1 MKAVDKKYINFRMIL
16 VGVVFSFFFA
26 TIGAKA
32 VYLQVYCGTWLS
44 QKAANQYE
52 SIVKSSGKR
61 GKIYDRNLREMAVSI
76 DVTSIA
82 AHPAQVDDV
91 KTTATLLS
99 KVLKIDKNVLIRK
112 LSSGKKFVWVKRQVT
127 PKQGEAV
134 RNLGIAGIDFIPEHN
149 RFYPSKITAA
159 QILGFTDIDDQGI
172 EGLEF
177 YYDRNLRG
185 KTSKF
190 MILKDALGRGFDA
203 KQTTVLNDSGNN
215 LILTIDRTLQYIT
228 EKALSDTVEA
238 FSAKSG
244 MAIVMV
250 PKTGAI
256 LALAH
261 VPFFN
266 PNTVSS
272 FNQELWRNRV
282 ITDPFEPGS
291 TMKIFSAAAAIE
303 SGSSSPNSIFYCENG
318 AYKIGRNVVHD
329 THKHGWLSLQQIIK
343 HSSNIGAIK
352 LIETTGA
359 KTLYK
364 TLRDFGFGEKTKVDC
379 PGESAGSLAPYQ
391 RWTKIDTG
399 AISFGQG
406 ISVSALQLITATSA
420 IANEGILMRPYIV
433 QAITDQN
440 GRLIKSF
447 VPKKNRQAVS
457 SKTAITVKRLM
468 RAVVTEGGTG
478 VNAAI
483 EGYSVCGKTG
493 TAQKIDQK
501 GGYAKDK
508 YIASFVGFLPAE
520 KPKVAI
526 LVVVDEPQKNHY
538 GAVVAAPAFKNIAEK
553 TIDYMN
559 ISPKGKTEKLVVSL
573 WSEIT
578 G

>member
-1 MKAVDKKYINFRMIL
+1 MKTDDKKYIRFRMIL
-16 VGVVFSFFFA
+16 VGIVFSCFFA

-32 VYLQVYCGTWLS
+32 VYLQVYCGAWLS

-61 GKIYDRNLREMAVSI
+61 GKIYDKNLREMAVSI

-82 AHPAQVDDV
+82 AHPVQVDNK
-91 KTTATLLS
+91 KTTARLLS
-99 KVLKIDKNVLIRK
+99 KVLKIDKNVLVRK
-112 LSSGKKFVWVKRQVT
+112 LTSGKKFVWIKRQVT
-127 PKQGEAV
+127 PREGEAV
-134 RNLGIAGIDFIPEHN
+134 RNLGITGIDFIPEHN
-149 RFYPSKITAA
+149 RFYPSKISAA
-159 QILGFTDIDDQGI
+159 QVLGFTDIDDQGI

-177 YYDRNLRG
+177 YYDSYLRG

-203 KQTTVLNDSGNN
+203 EKTTFLNYSGNN
-215 LILTIDRTLQYIT
+215 LVLTIDRTIQYIT
-228 EKALSDTVEA
+228 EKALSDAVAA
-238 FSAKSG
+238 FSARSG

-266 PNTVSS
+266 PNTVSN
-272 FNQELWRNRV
+272 FNQELWRNRI

-291 TMKIFSAAAAIE
+291 TMKVFSAAAAIE
-303 SGSSSPNSIFYCENG
+303 SGSSTPNSIFYCENG

-352 LIETTGA
+352 FIETTGA
-359 KTLYK
+359 KQLYK
-364 TLRDFGFGEKTKVDC
+364 TLRDFGFGTKTGVDC

-406 ISVSALQLITATSA
+406 ISVSALQLITATCA
-420 IANEGILMRPYIV
+420 IANDGILMRPYIV
-433 QAITDQN
+433 QGITDQN

-447 VPKKNRQAVS
+447 RPKKNRRAVS
-457 SKTAITVKRLM
+457 SKTALTVRRLM
-468 RAVVTEGGTG
+468 RTVVTEGGTG

-493 TAQKIDQK
+493 TAQKINQK
-501 GGYAKDK
+501 GEYTKDK
-508 YIASFVGFLPAE
+508 YISSFVGFLPAE
-520 KPKVAI
+520 SPKVAI

-538 GAVVAAPAFKNIAEK
+538 GGVVAAPAFKNIAEK
-553 TIDYMN
+553 IIDYMD
-559 ISPKGKTEKLVVSL
+559 ISPTGKSEKLMVAL
-573 WSEIT
+573 
-578 G
+578 

>member
-1 MKAVDKKYINFRMIL
+1 
-16 VGVVFSFFFA
+16 
-26 TIGAKA
+26 
-32 VYLQVYCGTWLS
+32 
-44 QKAANQYE
+44 
-52 SIVKSSGKR
+52 
-61 GKIYDRNLREMAVSI
+61 MAVSI

-82 AHPAQVDDV
+82 VHPAQVDDV

-99 KVLKIDKNVLIRK
+99 KVLKIDRNVLTRK
-112 LSSGKKFVWVKRQVT
+112 LSSGKKFVWIKRQVT

-159 QILGFTDIDDQGI
+159 QIIGFTDIDDQGI

-185 KTSKF
+185 RTSKF

-203 KQTTVLNDSGNN
+203 EQTTFLNYSGNN

-228 EKALSDTVEA
+228 EKALSDSVEA

-282 ITDPFEPGS
+282 ITDLFEPGS

-329 THKHGWLSLQQIIK
+329 THKYGWLSLQQIIK

-352 LIETTGA
+352 LIEATGA

-364 TLRDFGFGEKTKVDC
+364 TLRDFGFGEKTGIDC

-447 VPKKNRQAVS
+447 MPKKIRQAVS

-468 RAVVTEGGTG
+468 RTVVTEGGTG

-501 GGYAKDK
+501 GKYAKDK

-520 KPKVAI
+520 RPKVAI

-553 TIDYMN
+553 IIDYMN
-559 ISPKGKTEKLVVSL
+559 ISPKGKTEKLMVSL
-573 WSEIT
+573 WGEIT

>member
-1 MKAVDKKYINFRMIL
+1 MKAADKKYINLRMFI
-16 VGVVFSFFFA
+16 VGIVFSLFFA

-32 VYLQVYCGTWLS
+32 VYLQVYRGTWLS

-61 GKIYDRNLREMAVSI
+61 GKIYDKNLREMAVSI
-76 DVTSIA
+76 DVTSVA
-82 AHPAQVDDV
+82 AHPRQIDDAK
-91 KTTATLLS
+91 KTAAVLA
-99 KVLKIDKNVLIRK
+99 KALKIDRNALYRK
-112 LSSGKKFVWVKRQVT
+112 LSSDKKFVWIKRQVT
-127 PKQGEAV
+127 PKEGEAV
-134 RNLGIAGIDFIPEHN
+134 RNLGVSGIDFIPEHN

-159 QILGFTDIDDQGI
+159 QVLGFTDIDDQGI

-177 YYDRNLRG
+177 YYDNYLQG
-185 KTSKF
+185 TTSKS

-203 KQTTVLNDSGNN
+203 EQKTFINNSGNN
-215 LILTIDRTLQYIT
+215 LILTIDRTTQYIA
-228 EKALSDTVEA
+228 EKELSDTVET

-244 MAIVMV
+244 IAIVMV

-266 PNTVSS
+266 PNMVNKY
-272 FNQELWRNRV
+272 NQEFWRNRV

-303 SGSSSPNSIFYCENG
+303 SGSCSSNSIFYCENG

-352 LIETTGA
+352 FTETTGA
-359 KTLYK
+359 EMLYK
-364 TLRDFGFGEKTKVDC
+364 TLHGFGFGEKMGIDC
-379 PGESAGSLAPYQ
+379 PGESGGSLAPYQ
-391 RWTKIDTG
+391 RWTKLDTG

-406 ISVSALQLITATSA
+406 ISVTALQLIAATCA
-420 IANEGILMRPYIV
+420 IANEGILMKPHIV
-433 QAITDQN
+433 QAITDHN

-447 VPKKNRQAVS
+447 MPKKIRQAVS
-457 SKTAITVKRLM
+457 SRTANTVKRLM
-468 RAVVTEGGTG
+468 QTVVTEGGTG

-501 GGYAKDK
+501 GEYAKDK
-508 YIASFVGFLPAE
+508 FISSFVGFLPAE
-520 KPKVAI
+520 NPEVAI
-526 LVVVDEPQKNHY
+526 LIVIDEPRKSHY
-538 GAVVAAPAFKNIAEK
+538 GGVVAAPAFRNIAEK
-553 TIDYMN
+553 IIDYMN
-559 ISPKGKTEKLVVSL
+559 ISPRGKTKKMTVSL
-573 WSEIT
+573 RGGTT

>member
-1 MKAVDKKYINFRMIL
+1 MKTDDKKYIRFRMIL
-16 VGVVFSFFFA
+16 VGIVFSCFFA

-32 VYLQVYCGTWLS
+32 VYLQVYCGAWLS

-61 GKIYDRNLREMAVSI
+61 GKIYDKNLREMAVSI

-82 AHPAQVDDV
+82 AHPVQVDNK
-91 KTTATLLS
+91 KTTARLLS
-99 KVLKIDKNVLIRK
+99 KVLKIDKNVLVRK
-112 LSSGKKFVWVKRQVT
+112 LTSGKKFVWIKRQVT
-127 PKQGEAV
+127 PREGEAV
-134 RNLGIAGIDFIPEHN
+134 RNLGITGIDFIPEHN
-149 RFYPSKITAA
+149 RFYPSKISAA
-159 QILGFTDIDDQGI
+159 QVLGFTDIDDQGI

-177 YYDRNLRG
+177 YYDSYLRG

-203 KQTTVLNDSGNN
+203 EKITFLNYSGNN
-215 LILTIDRTLQYIT
+215 LVLTIDRTIQYIT
-228 EKALSDTVEA
+228 EKALSDAVAA
-238 FSAKSG
+238 FSARSG

-266 PNTVSS
+266 PNTVSN
-272 FNQELWRNRV
+272 FNQELWRNRI

-291 TMKIFSAAAAIE
+291 TMKVFSAAAAIE
-303 SGSSSPNSIFYCENG
+303 SGSSTPNSIFYCENG

-352 LIETTGA
+352 FIETTGA
-359 KTLYK
+359 KRLYK
-364 TLRDFGFGEKTKVDC
+364 TLRDFGFGTKTGVDC

-406 ISVSALQLITATSA
+406 ISVSALQLITATCA
-420 IANEGILMRPYIV
+420 IANDGILMRPYIV
-433 QAITDQN
+433 QGITDQN

-447 VPKKNRQAVS
+447 RPKKNRRAVS
-457 SKTAITVKRLM
+457 SKTALTVRRLM
-468 RAVVTEGGTG
+468 RTVVTEGGTG

-493 TAQKIDQK
+493 TAQKINQK
-501 GGYAKDK
+501 GEYTKDK
-508 YIASFVGFLPAE
+508 YISSFVGFLPAE
-520 KPKVAI
+520 SPKVAI

-538 GAVVAAPAFKNIAEK
+538 GGVVAAPAFKNIAEK
-553 TIDYMN
+553 IIDYMD
-559 ISPKGKTEKLVVSL
+559 ISPTGKSEKLMVAL
-573 WSEIT
+573 
-578 G
+578 